1 MLFRSDY
8 NLMRPEKGQEC
19 EWNGRSHGFFF
30 LVCLLCYSCKEL
42 SHSFQ
47 MQAAVSP
54 SGKETQVQSSL
65 GSTCSGLVM
74 FKMTLGGVAASSR
87 T

>member
-1 MLFRSDY
+1 MNGMVD
-8 NLMRPEKGQEC
+8 LMDF
-19 EWNGRSHGFFF
+19 FFF

-54 SGKETQVQSSL
+54 SGKEAQVQSSL
-65 GSTCSGLVM
+65 GSTGLVM